1 MFEISPIIAA
11 FFSQELLLALLI
23 SLALIPIF
31 KLPAEKFGLVD
42 KPGGRKQH
50 ARTAALIGGPAIF
63 FSFIATLLIFN
74 IGDEYNGM
82 LTATILLFLIGIID
96 DKYDISASIR
106 LVLQTII
113 ITGALWVDNVWIG
126 PFELTNTYSLDFGL
140 VAYPLTVVV
149 ILALKNAINMLD
161 GIDGLS
167 SGVSLIAL
175 GFIIAIS
182 QYTNQIPVLMVS
194 TTLFGAILGF
204 WAFNYRFK
212 WRTEGASVFMGDSG
226 SMLIGFLIPYIAI
239 KVSLVSDPMT
249 SPSLLVWFVAIP
261 VWDIITV
268 VIRRVKTNKSPIKP
282 GRDHIHHILMNA
294 GLEIRQILH
303 LVYLLSI
310 AAGTAGMTMKYLG
323 VNPIESYVFFV
334 IALALYMQRINSLE
348 RKFKSHQAELA
359 VLGRTLEKVV
369 NINNKR

>member
-31 KLPAEKFGLVD
+31 KLPAEKLGLVD

-50 ARTAALIGGPAIF
+50 RRSAALVGGPAIF
-63 FSFIATLLIFN
+63 FAFIITSYFFDIN
-74 IGDEYNGM
+74 TDYEGM
-82 LTATILLFLIGIID
+82 ISATILLFILGILD

-113 ITGALWVDNVWIG
+113 ITFALWQDNVWIG
-126 PFELTNTYSLDFGL
+126 PFELTNTYTLDFGI
-140 VAYPLTVVV
+140 ATYPLTIVV

-175 GFIIAIS
+175 SFIIAIS
-182 QYTNQIPVLMVS
+182 QYTSQTPVLLVS

-212 WRTEGASVFMGDSG
+212 WRTKGASVFMGDSG
-226 SMLIGFLIPYIAI
+226 SMLIGFLIPYLAI
-239 KVSLVSDPMT
+239 KVSLVIDPMT

-268 VIRRVKTNKSPIKP
+268 VIRRVRTKKSPIKP
-282 GRDHIHHILMNA
+282 GRDHVHHILMNA

-323 VNPIESYVFFV
+323 VTPIESYIFFV
-334 IALALYMQRINSLE
+334 LALGLYMQRINSLE
-348 RKFKSHQAELA
+348 KKFKSHQEELA
-359 VLGRTLEKVV
+359 VLGRSLEKVV
-369 NINNKR
+369 NINKRH